1 MKLIKLL
8 NTLGATR
15 TEQQHFSYSVY
26 KKFVVPLALAQ
37 YDLRE
42 MGHSIILQGSRGC
55 GKTTFIRYFSHWTQ
69 FDKKRSSL
77 ESDSV
82 NSVILYWK
90 PDTAFFRSIS
100 YGWLQEDEAFQFFM
114 VIAGLEIFEELLS
127 AVDNMSHH
135 WPEIINEL
143 ERSTEFWP
151 SIKLITG
158 LNDRDICSQLQW
170 VKKQLYIAETA
181 IQGPNTSELTSISP
195 SAILKLLVPIIQ
207 RECSRLNNVRFSIYV
222 DEFENLSEQQQKIIN
237 GYRKGSDATLTW
249 NVAHKRFAKI
259 VNKTDGIEQITETD
273 DFRNLYMEEI
283 YGAEKRSQSYEG
295 IYDYGA
301 NSQVF
306 TSEVFLH
313 GLLSEG
319 IASDIEGLSCETL
332 TDLEHINYRQQKE
345 YQERILKLMRKLFP
359 EPQVPELATI
369 SMQQKGVKNLVE
381 KQLLKSKIIPVETI
395 NEFIKK
401 RPSDA
406 FVSWCI
412 SQQKTFKPEQ
422 LLDFINNGGATA
434 FKERVRTYSM
444 TALLNMNA
452 RFNYVEIPIY
462 SGFERFIALS
472 QSNIRHFIELCYQSL
487 SQLDSEGIE
496 LNTLNNIP
504 SVSYEQMHQGAIET
518 SKSFIGKI
526 NGFEPSGQK
535 LSLLV
540 NRLGILFQS
549 YQRQA
554 VQSEPE
560 KVSIVVKSVYGEF
573 PEEIDSLLES
583 AKCWRVL
590 IQDEITR
597 DRSAKTVVSS
607 SSQFRLGPICSPGF
621 KISYRKGRTIQLT
634 LEEFTNLCFAN
645 NILFQKWLNDHIE
658 SEQEI
663 VEQGALF

>member
-1 MKLIKLL
+1 MKLTKLL
-8 NTLGATR
+8 NSLGTAR
-15 TEQQHFSYSVY
+15 TEQQNFSYSVY
-26 KKFVVPLALAQ
+26 QKFVVPPALAQ

-82 NSVILYWK
+82 RSVILYWK

-100 YGWLQEDEAFQFFM
+100 YGWLQEDKAFQFFM
-114 VIAGLEIFEELLS
+114 VIAGLEIFEELIS
-127 AVDNMSHH
+127 AIDNMSYH

-143 ERSTEFWP
+143 DNSTDFWP
-151 SIKLITG
+151 SIELITG
-158 LNDRDICSQLQW
+158 HSNRNISSQLQW
-170 VKKQLYIAETA
+170 VKKQLYITETA
-181 IQGPNTSELTSISP
+181 IQGPDTSKLTSISP
-195 SAILKLLVPIIQ
+195 SAVLKLLVPILQ
-207 RECSRLNNVRFSIYV
+207 KECSRLNNVRFSIYV

-283 YGAEKRSQSYEG
+283 YGAEKKSESHEG
-295 IYDYGA
+295 IYDYDV
-301 NSQVF
+301 NSKVF

-313 GLLSEG
+313 GLLSEK
-319 IASDIEGLSCETL
+319 IVSDIDGLSCEML
-332 TDLEHINYRQQKE
+332 TDLAHIEYRQQKK
-345 YQERILKLMRKLFP
+345 YQDRILKLMRNIFP
-359 EPQVPELATI
+359 EPQVPELLKTA
-369 SMQQKGVKNLVE
+369 MQQKGVKNLVE
-381 KQLLKSKIIPVETI
+381 KQLLKNKIIPTETI
-395 NEFIKK
+395 KEFIKE

-422 LLDFINNGGATA
+422 LLAFINNDDAA

-444 TALLNMNA
+444 AALLSMNI
-452 RFNYVEIPIY
+452 RFDYVEIPIY
-462 SGFERFIALS
+462 SGFDRFIILS

-487 SQLDSEGIE
+487 SQLDADIE
-496 LNTLNNIP
+496 VESLNNIP
-504 SVSYEQMHQGAIET
+504 SVSYQQMYQGAIET
-518 SKSFIGKI
+518 SKSFLGKI
-526 NGFEPSGQK
+526 NSFEPLGQK

-540 NRLGILFQS
+540 SRLGILFQS
-549 YQRQA
+549 YQRQD

-573 PEEIDSLLES
+573 PYEIDDLLES

-590 IQDEITR
+590 IQDNITR

-607 SSQFRLGPICSPGF
+607 SSQFGLSPICSPGL

-634 LEEFTNLCFAN
+634 LKEFTDLCFADN
-645 NILFQKWLNDHIE
+645 VTFQKWLDDHIK
-658 SEQEI
+658 SERKS
-663 VEQGALF
+663 VDQGALF